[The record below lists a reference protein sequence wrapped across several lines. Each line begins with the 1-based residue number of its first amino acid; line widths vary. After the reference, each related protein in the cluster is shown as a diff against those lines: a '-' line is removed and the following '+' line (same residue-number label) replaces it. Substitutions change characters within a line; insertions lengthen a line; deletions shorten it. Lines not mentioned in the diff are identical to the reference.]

1 MAFASDSR
9 SISIAL
15 VVVATTSVMVW
26 FGTGLFPMWP
36 LLWFAPLPVLL
47 FAGRSSLWAAAL
59 ASALS
64 WVLGSLNMWHYFSA
78 ALHMPPPVRVVI
90 LVVPALVF
98 MLAVLFYRALLR
110 RGAWWSALLGFP
122 AAWVSFEYVFNLIS
136 PHGSAASL
144 SYSQLNCLSVLQL
157 AAITGPWGI
166 SFLLL
171 SFSASLAI
179 GIHLRKAEPKQ
190 AVRIVSATIGAI
202 ALVIAFGVARLAVI
216 PPPSREVR
224 VGLVASDLQANSDVA
239 AAGNQTER
247 LLRDY
252 SDQAAA
258 LAARGAEVIVLPEHL
273 GEVVDPNSASIDDL
287 FQPLADKTKATII
300 VGLGHTYPQV
310 RYNQARV
317 YAPGAQVLSYEKHHL
332 LPPVESRFAPGKT
345 LATIQ
350 RHEEIWGVA
359 ICKDMDFTEL
369 SRQYGHSGTGLMLV
383 PAWDFVLDRFEHGHI
398 AVMRGVE
405 SGFNIAR
412 AARGGFLTVSDN
424 RGRILAET
432 ESNSAPF
439 ATLLVNV
446 PAVHDTTIYLL
457 FGDWFAWL
465 TLATLVFLML
475 RLLRWRASA

>member
-171 SFSASLAI
+171 PFPPRLPLEFICAKLSQSKRCAS
-179 GIHLRKAEPKQ
+179 
-190 AVRIVSATIGAI
+190 
-202 ALVIAFGVARLAVI
+202 
-216 PPPSREVR
+216 
-224 VGLVASDLQANSDVA
+224 
-239 AAGNQTER
+239 
-247 LLRDY
+247 
-252 SDQAAA
+252 
-258 LAARGAEVIVLPEHL
+258 
-273 GEVVDPNSASIDDL
+273 
-287 FQPLADKTKATII
+287 
-300 VGLGHTYPQV
+300 
-310 RYNQARV
+310 
-317 YAPGAQVLSYEKHHL
+317 
-332 LPPVESRFAPGKT
+332 
-345 LATIQ
+345 
-350 RHEEIWGVA
+350 
-359 ICKDMDFTEL
+359 
-369 SRQYGHSGTGLMLV
+369 
-383 PAWDFVLDRFEHGHI
+383 
-398 AVMRGVE
+398 
-405 SGFNIAR
+405 
-412 AARGGFLTVSDN
+412 
-424 RGRILAET
+424 
-432 ESNSAPF
+432 
-439 ATLLVNV
+439 
-446 PAVHDTTIYLL
+446 
-457 FGDWFAWL
+457 
-465 TLATLVFLML
+465 
-475 RLLRWRASA
+475 